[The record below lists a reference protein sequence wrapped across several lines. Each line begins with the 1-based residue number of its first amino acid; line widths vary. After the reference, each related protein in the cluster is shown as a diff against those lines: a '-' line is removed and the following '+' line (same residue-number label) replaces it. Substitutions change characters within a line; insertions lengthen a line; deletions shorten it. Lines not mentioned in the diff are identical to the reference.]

1 MTTLRLLDD
10 TYSKFHATS
19 GTASGAA
26 VATGAP
32 GCPIERRANLRIFP
46 LARQIALHSDWAVSG
61 AFKMQTRLNSKGTVM
76 CADGKLVAMIGADA
90 NDAPALAAP
99 GRNGATNNK
108 SGKGGG

>member
-1 MTTLRLLDD
+1 
-10 TYSKFHATS
+10 
-19 GTASGAA
+19 
-26 VATGAP
+26 
-32 GCPIERRANLRIFP
+32 
-46 LARQIALHSDWAVSG
+46 
-61 AFKMQTRLNSKGTVM
+61 MQTRLNSKGTVM